1 MIYLRCENFRHLIY
15 VTSKFF
21 SVLLYK
27 VKSPW
32 PMKSLQPTLEK
43 DLKNNNKTNKKNRKR
58 RRDISSKRKERS
70 IRVRRTLMLKMSA
83 VSIMAR
89 IWQLLMVDGTLCV
102 DYDYNDFR

>member
-1 MIYLRCENFRHLIY
+1 MIYLRCENYRHLIY

-43 DLKNNNKTNKKNRKR
+43 DFKKKIKTNKKTEKGEGIFLRNGKR
-58 RRDISSKRKERS
+58 GVYLS
-70 IRVRRTLMLKMSA
+70 
-83 VSIMAR
+83 
-89 IWQLLMVDGTLCV
+89 
-102 DYDYNDFR
+102 